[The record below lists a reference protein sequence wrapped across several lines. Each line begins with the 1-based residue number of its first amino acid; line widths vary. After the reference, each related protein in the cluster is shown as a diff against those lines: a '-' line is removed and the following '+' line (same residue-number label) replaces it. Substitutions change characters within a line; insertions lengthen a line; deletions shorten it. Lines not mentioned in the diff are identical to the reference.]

1 MRTISL
7 VLCILDMVKY
17 GLYGKR
23 MGTEKQENKTEIYIE
38 AETHIAATATEH
50 YALTLSRCMPVTG
63 HTSEI
68 PISF

>member
-1 MRTISL
+1 
-7 VLCILDMVKY
+7 
-17 GLYGKR
+17 

-38 AETHIAATATEH
+38 EETHIAATATEH
-50 YALTLSRCMPVTG
+50 YALTLTRCMPVTG